1 MVGASVGGS
10 ADSGV
15 RRVPPTWRLTRDT
28 TAAPGVAR
36 LVDGEA
42 APSVSG
48 THRVP
53 APVVAAPP
61 VALRAALD
69 FDTFFT
75 RYEQALYGYLRRML
89 PSDEVAMEIAQ
100 EAFFRSWKH
109 FTELQAYDRPE
120 AWLYRVATNLAIS
133 YLRRHR
139 PLSFSQVFK
148 RSSDDESADSTP
160 EQDLIADPLDVERQ
174 TADRDLIDRVLRRL
188 PERQRAALLLRAVYG
203 HSCEEVAAALG
214 ITLPNARQTLSRG
227 RDKFRRLYAQ
237 AVSDDASAAP
247 ATRK

>member
-1 MVGASVGGS
+1 MPRALEGDAS
-10 ADSGV
+10 
-15 RRVPPTWRLTRDT
+15 
-28 TAAPGVAR
+28 
-36 LVDGEA
+36 
-42 APSVSG
+42 PSVSG
-48 THRVP
+48 ARRLPVRAASQSVP
-53 APVVAAPP
+53 A
-61 VALRAALD
+61 RAALD
-69 FDTFFT
+69 FDAFFA

-100 EAFFRSWKH
+100 EAFFRSWTH
-109 FTELQAYDRPE
+109 FAELQSYDRPE

-133 YLRRHR
+133 HLRRR
-139 PLSFSQVFK
+139 WPLAFSQVF
-148 RSSDDESADSTP
+148 RRASEESDPADATA

-188 PERQRAALLLRAVYG
+188 SERQRAALLLRAVYG

-237 AVSDDASAAP
+237 ALNEEAAVAP
-247 ATRK
+247 RSQTRSR

>member
-1 MVGASVGGS
+1 
-10 ADSGV
+10 
-15 RRVPPTWRLTRDT
+15 
-28 TAAPGVAR
+28 VAR

-42 APSVSG
+42 VPSASG

-53 APVVAAPP
+53 APVTAACP
-61 VALRAALD
+61 VSLRATLD

-100 EAFFRSWKH
+100 EAFFRSWTH

-133 YLRRHR
+133 HLRRHR

-148 RSSDDESADSTP
+148 RSNDDESAADSTP

-203 HSCEEVAAALG
+203 HSCEEVATALG

-237 AVSDDASAAP
+237 AISDDASAAQ
-247 ATRK
+247 AARK